1 MTVLETRFPRQ
12 VLIIFQR
19 GLTYVDKGIYNG
31 QVMKRGTRK
40 PKPATKAEVPF
51 VELGRAVQAW
61 DMTRRPEL
69 YGGKK
74 K

>member
-1 MTVLETRFPRQ
+1 
-12 VLIIFQR
+12 
-19 GLTYVDKGIYNG
+19 
-31 QVMKRGTRK
+31 MKRK
-40 PKPATKAEVPF
+40 PKPATKAAVPF